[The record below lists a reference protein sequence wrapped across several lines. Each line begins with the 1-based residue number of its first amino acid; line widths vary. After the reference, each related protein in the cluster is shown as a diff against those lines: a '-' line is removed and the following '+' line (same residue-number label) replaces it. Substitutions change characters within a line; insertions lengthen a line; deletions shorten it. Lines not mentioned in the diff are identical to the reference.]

1 MDIVEEMC
9 CILIKFIY
17 CMCVVISLKKTMTAF
32 RQASVFP
39 LFVVYF
45 KILIL
50 ALQNVCDFYWF
61 NQFFTVTF
69 CFSKEYIK

>member
-17 CMCVVISLKKTMTAF
+17 CMCVVISKKMTNSF
-32 RQASVFP
+32 LRQASVFP
-39 LFVVYF
+39 LFIVYF

-50 ALQNVCDFYWF
+50 AHR
-61 NQFFTVTF
+61 FFVYFSFSVTF
-69 CFSKEYIK
+69 YF